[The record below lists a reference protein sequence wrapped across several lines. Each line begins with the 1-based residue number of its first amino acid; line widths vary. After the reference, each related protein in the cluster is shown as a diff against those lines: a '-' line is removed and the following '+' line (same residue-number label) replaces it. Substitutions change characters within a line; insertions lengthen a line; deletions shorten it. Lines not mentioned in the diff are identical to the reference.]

1 MTPQDKSSAV
11 AAAILLAG
19 FAVLFMFM
27 PKIVLALGGI
37 SPWLG
42 GLAALLFMLS
52 FYIVFWLRGKYLTRK
67 RGAEE
72 R

>member
-1 MTPQDKSSAV
+1 VSPEDRGNAL
-11 AAAILLAG
+11 AAGIFLL
-19 FAVLFMFM
+19 LFGTLFWMM

-52 FYIVFWLRGKYLTRK
+52 FYIVFWLRGRYLRRK
-67 RGAEE
+67 
-72 R
+72 